1 MLLLDVQ
8 MGVLLQRSSKGLT
21 CTIKQN
27 FRIHTIVVNSLK
39 TWWTVALKSW
49 IVVLALCIFIN
60 PTANMAVLFT
70 FVNVWQ
76 RKNKFSGVITQ
87 IQSFASSFNGA
98 YFHTKI
104 MDSHHDV
111 AELNVADSKT
121 LHFILHAA
129 SLLNSL
135 PIFSVFIKFFLFCFL
150 RFSGEKI

>member
-39 TWWTVALKSW
+39 TWSTVALKSW
-49 IVVLALCIFIN
+49 KFVLALCVFIN
-60 PTANMAVLFT
+60 PMANMAILFT
-70 FVNVWQ
+70 FVNVWKK
-76 RKNKFSGVITQ
+76 KNKFSGIITQ
-87 IQSFASSFNGA
+87 IQSFVSPFNGA

-111 AELNVADSKT
+111 SKLNVADSKT

-135 PIFSVFIKFFLFCFL
+135 PIFSVSIKFFLFCFL
-150 RFSGEKI
+150 HFSGEKI

>member
-39 TWWTVALKSW
+39 TWSTVALKSW
-49 IVVLALCIFIN
+49 IFVLALCVFIN
-60 PTANMAVLFT
+60 PMANMAILFT
-70 FVNVWQ
+70 FVNVWKK
-76 RKNKFSGVITQ
+76 KNKFSGVITQ
-87 IQSFASSFNGA
+87 IQSFASPFNGA

-135 PIFSVFIKFFLFCFL
+135 PIFFRIHKIIFILFSLFF
-150 RFSGEKI
+150 R

>member
-39 TWWTVALKSW
+39 TWSTVALKSW
-49 IVVLALCIFIN
+49 IFVLALCVFIN
-60 PTANMAVLFT
+60 PMANMAILFT
-70 FVNVWQ
+70 FVNIW
-76 RKNKFSGVITQ
+76 RKKNKFSGVI
-87 IQSFASSFNGA
+87 QSFASPFNGA

-135 PIFSVFIKFFLFCFL
+135 PIFFRIHKILLILFSPFF
-150 RFSGEKI
+150 R